1 MSEQLSQ
8 YREISLPDGNKLQIK
23 FEGEG
28 IVYDIIDKQG
38 EVIEELGYDI
48 YQEDVPVIYKQP
60 ETE

>member
-1 MSEQLSQ
+1 MAEQLSQ

>member
-1 MSEQLSQ
+1 MAEQLSR

-23 FEGEG
+23 FEEEG

-38 EVIEELGYDI
+38 EVIEELGYDL

-60 ETE
+60 EI